1 MSIFQHGVLCF
12 VLCHELNVTI
22 MVHFY
27 PSLQNPC
34 PHILVAWGL
43 GDITSTLKQIAYE
56 LNSLKGN
63 VGSTKKGILL
73 YMFSEIEC
81 KIGQQTYSIYKGS
94 IG

>member
-1 MSIFQHGVLCF
+1 
-12 VLCHELNVTI
+12 

-27 PSLQNPC
+27 PPLQNPR
-34 PHILVAWGL
+34 PHISVAWGL
-43 GDITSTLKQIAYE
+43 GVTSTLKQTVDE
-56 LNSLKGN
+56 LNILKGN

-81 KIGQQTYSIYKGS
+81 KIGQQTYSIYKGN